1 MEFCLITFLGLEKR
15 EDYLEDSS
23 SRNTFNAL
31 DTCRASIGS
40 VSDEGVT
47 SSSARFFTLYIYMAH
62 PPHFLYFIFA
72 DFLER
77 KFIASDSVNS
87 SFTSIILSAVNLKAF
102 LQKVILPVSF
112 YFLLFHII
120 YLYLNN
126 SLVRTST
133 LGT

>member
-1 MEFCLITFLGLEKR
+1 MPQTRVALPLASFLTK
-15 EDYLEDSS
+15 
-23 SRNTFNAL
+23 
-31 DTCRASIGS
+31 ASLHLPRVFS
-40 VSDEGVT
+40 P
-47 SSSARFFTLYIYMAH
+47 YIYMAH

-77 KFIASDSVNS
+77 KFIAFDSVNS